1 MGIEK
6 FMDICYT
13 AYTFKEYYMKLSQEN
28 IKALHDC
35 AENKQRIVVS
45 GKNALGQKFTT
56 EGFILPGIT
65 NKGQPNWV
73 SECGFGLF
81 VGQTRQNCIGETDE
95 LFVPLYSYAK
105 NDEYD
110 CDTLYIQNVV
120 LKSDGT
126 VVYTNPDFD
135 AIITTSLAVQ
145 EAKAKWFKTPLN
157 EYGQKLTTLIGKP
170 VVYVGGRDVE
180 RVVIK
185 NVYMLT
191 GFASADTTDGYIYGA
206 LPYLTEG
213 EIKLDKKAYETLDQ
227 YGANAQLED
236 NNILGK

>member
-1 MGIEK
+1 
-6 FMDICYT
+6 
-13 AYTFKEYYMKLSQEN
+13 MKLSQEN

-35 AENKQRIVVS
+35 AESKRRLVVT

-65 NKGQPNWV
+65 HKGQANWV

-81 VGQTRQNCIGETDE
+81 VGQTRQNSMGETYE

-105 NDEYD
+105 YDEYD

-120 LKSDGT
+120 SKSDGT
-126 VVYTNPDFD
+126 VIYTNPDFD

-145 EAKAKWFKTPLN
+145 EAKPHIAKWFNTPLN
-157 EYGQKLTTLIGKP
+157 EYGQELTNLIGKP
-170 VVYVGGRDVE
+170 VVYVGGRDIE

-185 NVYMLT
+185 NVHMIN
-191 GFASADTTDGYIYGA
+191 GSASAATTDGYIYRG

-213 EIKLDKKAYETLDQ
+213 EIKIDKKAYETLDQ
-227 YGANAQLED
+227 YGANTQLED
-236 NNILGK
+236 DNILGK

>member
-1 MGIEK
+1 
-6 FMDICYT
+6 
-13 AYTFKEYYMKLSQEN
+13 MKLSQEN

-35 AENKQRIVVS
+35 AENKQRLVVS

-56 EGFILPGIT
+56 EGIILPGIT
-65 NKGQPNWV
+65 HDGQPKWV

-81 VGQTRQNCIGETDE
+81 VGQTKKNSLGETVK

-120 LKSDGT
+120 SKADGT
-126 VVYTNPDFD
+126 IVYTNPDFD

-145 EAKAKWFKTPLN
+145 EAKPHTAKWFNIPLN
-157 EYGQKLTTLIGKP
+157 EYAQKLTTLIGKP
-170 VVYVGGRDVE
+170 VIYVSGRDNE

-185 NVYMLT
+185 NVHMINCS
-191 GFASADTTDGYIYGA
+191 ACADTTDGYLYRG
-206 LPYLTEG
+206 LPHLTEG
-213 EIKLDKKAYETLDQ
+213 EIKLDKKAYETLEK
-227 YGANAQLED
+227 YGATSTLED
-236 NNILGK
+236 EDIVEQ